1 MKIRIKNI
9 VQLQTGIYAKPQP
22 DADVYYI
29 QARHFDRNREFI
41 TSVNPDLSLDQKLE
55 KHFLQTGDVLVAA
68 KGYDHFAVAYKG
80 IVKPAVASSMFMV
93 LRIKDRKRILPE
105 YLAWFINHPSTQT
118 ILSGNSKG
126 TSIPSLSKTDIGDLE
141 LTIPSIQKQ
150 ECILNI
156 QALRQRETM
165 IQQQITQ
172 LREQYIQQSILNTL
186 NK

>member
-1 MKIRIKNI
+1 M
-9 VQLQTGIYAKPQP
+9 VQLQTGVYAKPQP
-22 DADVYYI
+22 DAEVYYI
-29 QARHFDRNREFI
+29 QARHFDRSRMFI
-41 TSVNPDLSLDQKLE
+41 PSVDPELCYDQKLE
-55 KHFLQTGDVLVAA
+55 KHFLQVGDVLIAS
-68 KGYDHFAVAYKG
+68 KGYDHFAIAYKG

-118 ILSGNSKG
+118 LLSGNSKG
-126 TSIPSLSKTDIGDLE
+126 TSIPSLSKTDIGDLK

-150 ECILNI
+150 ECILKI
-156 QALRQRETM
+156 QALRQRETTL
-165 IQQQITQ
+165 QQQITQ